1 VKVGFH
7 SPLPPAPT
15 GVADYAAV
23 LLTELRRF
31 GEVQVGARRA
41 DVHLYHIGN
50 NPLHWRIY
58 HQALA
63 QPGVAVLHD
72 AVLHHL
78 LLGKLGRET
87 YIEEFV
93 YNYGEWSR
101 PAAAELWAGRT
112 HSASA
117 GVYFRHPMLRR
128 IAERSQAVVVHNPAA
143 ARMVKEHAPQARVE
157 QIPHLWRHPP
167 AAIPEGERMRLRRA
181 LGIPARSFVF
191 GVFGYLRET
200 KRLPAVLR
208 AFRRVR
214 ARGIDAVLLVAGKF
228 ASLDL
233 ERSLEPELRAE
244 GVVRVGWT
252 DAARFARLL
261 AVADAGINLRYP
273 AAGETSGVAIR
284 LMGAGKPVILS
295 DSEETSAFPPET
307 CLKVLPGIAEEDE
320 LEHDMVLLASVRQF
334 ASEMGDRAA
343 AYIRAHHAAETA
355 AASYWRI
362 LCECSGG
369 RS

>member
-1 VKVGFH
+1 MRVGFH

-31 GEVQVGARRA
+31 GEVQLGARRA

-101 PAAAELWAGRT
+101 PAAAELWAGRGQ
-112 HSASA
+112 SA
-117 GVYFRHPMLRR
+117 GAEVYFRHPMLRR
-128 IAERSQAVVVHNPAA
+128 IAERSQALVVHNPAA
-143 ARMVKEHAPQARVE
+143 ARMVKQHAPEARAE
-157 QIPHLWRHPP
+157 QIPHLWRPPP
-167 AAIPEGERMRLRRA
+167 AIGEAERLRLRQA
-181 LGIPARSFVF
+181 MGIPTRSFVF
-191 GVFGYLRET
+191 GVFGHLRET

-214 ARGIDAVLLVAGKF
+214 AQGIEAALLVAGRF
-228 ASLDL
+228 ASQDL
-233 ERSLEPELRAE
+233 ERSLQPELRTE
-244 GVVRVGWT
+244 GVVRAGWT
-252 DAARFARLL
+252 DPARFEQLL
-261 AVADAGINLRYP
+261 QAADAGINLRYP
-273 AAGETSGVAIR
+273 GAGETSGVAIR

-295 DSEETSAFPPET
+295 ASEETSAFPPET
-307 CLKVLPGIAEEDE
+307 CLKASPGIAEEDE
-320 LEHDMVLLASVRQF
+320 LEHHMVLLASARQL
-334 ASEMGDRAA
+334 ASEMGHRAA
-343 AYIRAHHAAETA
+343 AYIRAHHAAQTVAE
-355 AASYWRI
+355 SCWRI
-362 LCECSGG
+362 LCECSGA

>member
-1 VKVGFH
+1 VRVGFH

-31 GEVQVGARRA
+31 GEVQAGARRA

-50 NPLHWRIY
+50 NPLHGRIY
-58 HQALA
+58 RQALA

-78 LLGKLGRET
+78 LLGQLERDA

-112 HSASA
+112 RSASA
-117 GVYFRHPMLRR
+117 DAYFRHPMLRR
-128 IAERSQAVVVHNPAA
+128 IAERSRAVIVHNPAA
-143 ARMVKEHAPQARVE
+143 ARMVKEHAPEARVE
-157 QIPHLWRHPP
+157 QIPHLWRRPP
-167 AAIPEGERMRLRRA
+167 AIPEAERMRLRQA

-200 KRLPAVLR
+200 KRLPSVLR
-208 AFRRVR
+208 AFRRLR
-214 ARGIDAVLLVAGKF
+214 ARGIDAVLLVAGRF

-233 ERSLEPELRAE
+233 ERSLQPELKAE
-244 GVVRVGWT
+244 GVVRIGWT
-252 DAARFARLL
+252 DAARFERLL
-261 AVADAGINLRYP
+261 AAADAGVNLRYP
-273 AAGETSGVAIR
+273 PAGETSGVAIR
-284 LMGAGKPVILS
+284 LMGAGKPVVLS
-295 DSEETSAFPPET
+295 ESEETSGFSPEI

-320 LEHDMVLLASVRQF
+320 LEHDMVLLASARHL
-334 ASEMGDRAA
+334 AGEMGSRAA
-343 AYIRAHHAAETA
+343 AYIRAHHAAEA
-355 AASYWRI
+355 VAGSYWRI